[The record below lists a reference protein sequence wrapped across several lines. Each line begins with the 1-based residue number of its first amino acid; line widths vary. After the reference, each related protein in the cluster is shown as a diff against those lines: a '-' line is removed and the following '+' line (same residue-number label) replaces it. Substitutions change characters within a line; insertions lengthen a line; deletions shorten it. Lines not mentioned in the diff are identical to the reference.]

1 MGELLIQLR
10 KDNIQAMK
18 DHDALKKGVYSL
30 LISAIALAEKE
41 SGKALSKEE
50 ELTYVQR
57 ELKQTKDSLAQTPA
71 NRTEIIDET
80 TKKIHLIESY
90 LPKQMGEEEIKA
102 AVEAIMQEK
111 DLAPEKKSQGPIM
124 KEIMAKY
131 KGEVDGK
138 TVNQVLSGILK

>member
-18 DHDALKKGVYSL
+18 DHDTLKKGVYSL

-57 ELKQTKDSLAQTPA
+57 ELKQTKDSLSQTPA
-71 NRTEIIDET
+71 DRTEIIEET
-80 TKKIHLIESY
+80 KKKIHLIESY

-111 DLAPEKKSQGPIM
+111 GLAPEKKSQGPIM

-138 TVNQVLSGILK
+138 MVNQVLSGILK

>member
-71 NRTEIIDET
+71 DRTEIINET
-80 TKKIHLIESY
+80 KKKIHLIESY

-111 DLAPEKKSQGPIM
+111 ALAPEKKSQGPIM

-138 TVNQVLSGILK
+138 MVNQVLSGILK

>member
-71 NRTEIIDET
+71 DRTEIIDET
-80 TKKIHLIESY
+80 KKKIHLIESY

-111 DLAPEKKSQGPIM
+111 ALAPEKKSQGPIM

-138 TVNQVLSGILK
+138 MVNQVLSGILK